1 MLYHTLNRLNMSW
14 ISFILVES
22 LWTQNLLMVLVAI
35 VAYDLTCHSVY
46 WFRLNRSLPPGP
58 YGLPFVGYLP
68 FLKRPDDIRSEMTDL
83 SLKYGPCFSIRLGT
97 ELMVILS
104 DHHLIKEAFCC
115 PVYDGRPR
123 NEFFNII
130 KGYGNMRLTV
140 LKEDFFPIYLHFY

>member
-1 MLYHTLNRLNMSW
+1 MSW
-14 ISFILVES
+14 FIY
-22 LWTQNLLMVLVAI
+22 LLLEFFCSTRHPWVIWVGFVTI
-35 VAYDLTCHSVY
+35 LTYYLTLRLLH
-46 WFRLNRSLPPGP
+46 WLRLNRSLPPGP
-58 YGLPFVGYLP
+58 YGLPLVGYLP

-115 PVYDGRPR
+115 PVFDGRPR

-130 KGYGNMRLTV
+130 KGYGNIVNCSKKIFRIFLYIFT
-140 LKEDFFPIYLHFY
+140 LFIYVF

>member
-1 MLYHTLNRLNMSW
+1 MSW
-14 ISFILVES
+14 FIY
-22 LWTQNLLMVLVAI
+22 LLLEFFWSTRHPWVWLGFVMI
-35 VAYDLTCHSVY
+35 LTYYLIRRLLH
-46 WFRLNRSLPPGP
+46 WLRLNRSLPPGP
-58 YGLPFVGYLP
+58 YGLPLVGYLP

-115 PVYDGRPR
+115 PVFDGRPR

-130 KGYGNMRLTV
+130 KGYGNIVNCSKKIFRIFLYIFT
-140 LKEDFFPIYLHFY
+140 LFIYVF